1 LMVVSDRFNRSP
13 SLPER
18 GLAQGAIWV
27 DAPLYFLTGGIFT
40 AGSAVE
46 WFRRELTGN
55 AAYAALIEE
64 ASHVEEGIPIFL
76 PHLGRSLTPHP
87 DAQASGA
94 FVGLRPNTTRA
105 AMFRAVLEGL
115 AFEARAILDAMVEI
129 GGHPR
134 PAQIITIGAS
144 LQNRLLAQIKA
155 DAFGAPL
162 KISPIREV
170 AGYGVALFAGIGCGL
185 FTNPAEAV
193 SIARRK
199 EIEIEPDLR
208 QVERLQLRYEKV
220 YRGLFAQLRES
231 NHRLHA
237 LSK

>member
-1 LMVVSDRFNRSP
+1 
-13 SLPER
+13 
-18 GLAQGAIWV
+18 
-27 DAPLYFLTGGIFT
+27 
-40 AGSAVE
+40 
-46 WFRRELTGN
+46 
-55 AAYAALIEE
+55 
-64 ASHVEEGIPIFL
+64 
-76 PHLGRSLTPHP
+76 
-87 DAQASGA
+87 
-94 FVGLRPNTTRA
+94 
-105 AMFRAVLEGL
+105 
-115 AFEARAILDAMVEI
+115 
-129 GGHPR
+129 
-134 PAQIITIGAS
+134 

-170 AGYGVALFAGIGCGL
+170 VGYGVALFAGIGCGL

-220 YRGLFAQLRES
+220 YRGLFSQLRES